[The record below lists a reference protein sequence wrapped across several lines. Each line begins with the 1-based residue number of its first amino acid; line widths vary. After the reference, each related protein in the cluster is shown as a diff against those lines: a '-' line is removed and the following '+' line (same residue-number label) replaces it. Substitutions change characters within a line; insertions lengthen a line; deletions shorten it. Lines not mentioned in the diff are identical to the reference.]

1 MILINAS
8 VKRLILKDC
17 QLYQKM
23 IAIYLAGGI
32 LGLAIFSMPHS
43 YGFYMGCVILSTVII
58 ASGFHMVNLTV
69 INEKKEQTLP
79 FIMSLPIRPIDYA
92 MGKLIANLL
101 IFTVPWLMLTLGLVF
116 VILFGPIPDGLLPF
130 LLLISFQ
137 LVVNYLVVL
146 SLTII
151 TESEGWS
158 IFAMVIVNL
167 FLHPLIMLLARNPV
181 FYQYFDKNDIVWSQE
196 AGLIFS
202 VQLVIVLAALAAVM
216 LLQARRRTFI

>member
-1 MILINAS
+1 MTLINAS
-8 VKRLILKDC
+8 VKKLVLKDC
-17 QLYQKM
+17 QLHQKM

-43 YGFYMGCVILSTVII
+43 YGFYMGCVILSTVMIS
-58 ASGFHMVNLTV
+58 SGFHMINLTT

-116 VILFGPIPDGLLPF
+116 VTLFGPVPDGLLPF

-137 LVVNYLVVL
+137 LVVNYMIVL
-146 SLTII
+146 SLAII

-158 IFAMVIVNL
+158 IFAMVITCL
-167 FLHPLIMLLARNPV
+167 FLNPVIMLLSRNPA
-181 FYQYFDKNDIVWSQE
+181 FYEYFDKNDIVWSSA

-202 VQLVIVLAALAAVM
+202 VQLTIVIIALVAAL